1 MKISID
7 SHSPADTRRIGERVA
22 RFLQPGDVL
31 LLQGDLGAG
40 KTCLTQGIG
49 RGLRVKEVVKSSSF
63 VLINYYEGR
72 LKVYHSDLFRLG
84 GPDEVADLGLEE
96 NAQDGVLVVEWPEV
110 AFEELPA
117 EHLLVR
123 IEALPGDDRRLSLE
137 ARGERY
143 EGLLRELAPL
153 VNAQSA

>member
-1 MKISID
+1 MTLQLE
-7 SHSPADTRRIGERVA
+7 SHSPAETRRIGERLA
-22 RFLQPGDVL
+22 RLLEAGDVL

-49 RGLRVKEVVKSSSF
+49 KGLRVKEQVKSSSF

-84 GPDEVADLGLEE
+84 GPEEVADLGLEE
-96 NAQDGVLVVEWPEV
+96 NSLDGVLVVEWPEV
-110 AFEELPA
+110 AFDELPA

-123 IEALPGDDRRLSLE
+123 IALGPGE
-137 ARGERY
+137 ARVLTFEAKGERY
-143 EGLLRELAPL
+143 EGLLRELAPA
-153 VNAQSA
+153 VKAQQA